1 MAGCA
6 TRQPRCSQLRCISPA
21 TNRTRADEVDRCRLQ
36 AQARTRPRTH
46 RRTPLAHL
54 SCADSHA
61 AAATAAKQGVPGVV
75 TSDCLFDKEFKRM
88 FEKDGWSG
96 DIKEPGLLNGRA
108 AYTNTVRHARSTFR
122 TFRARVARAPTTSP
136 NHALATLRERGQVN
150 TERYRETMKK
160 EERITAGRNS
170 SMARQSLDM
179 LTERRRESA
188 GAKADALDKMVADR
202 SYKPTSQALSI
213 GTKLEMASS
222 CNPQNYLPPI
232 QMQDGGMMPAAY
244 RCPHAHRALRSPLAS
259 SIGC

>member
-6 TRQPRCSQLRCISPA
+6 TRQPRCASCAASAPLPTALGQTRSIAAGSRLRPA
-21 TNRTRADEVDRCRLQ
+21 RAH
-36 AQARTRPRTH
+36 ARTGGPRS
-46 RRTPLAHL
+46 RTSAALIR
-54 SCADSHA
+54 SA

>member
-1 MAGCA
+1 MDAA
-6 TRQPRCSQLRCISPA
+6 
-21 TNRTRADEVDRCRLQ
+21 EERLG
-36 AQARTRPRTH
+36 
-46 RRTPLAHL
+46 
-54 SCADSHA
+54 A
-61 AAATAAKQGVPGVV
+61 AAEATAAEAAHTRPDGGDAAESVIRITAAG
-75 TSDCLFDKEFKRM
+75 KERHYI
-88 FEKDGWSG
+88 SYAT
-96 DIKEPGLLNGRA
+96 GLLDRGERLTAGLGA
-108 AYTNTVRHARSTFR
+108 ASCAHGPGCARNV
-122 TFRARVARAPTTSP
+122 RARVARAPTTSP